1 LRDLPRPATNAADG
15 HGSGATLDI
24 YESNALEHPIRMKI
38 AITAETDQGLASPVA
53 QHFGHTPYFV
63 LVDLQNGAVSATH
76 TLANPYAESHEPG
89 QIPEFI
95 SAQGAEVMISGGMG
109 GRAIGFF
116 REAGVQTA
124 TGASGT
130 VEDALHAYLK
140 GQLQGAAP
148 CAESVAHGH
157 G

>member
-1 LRDLPRPATNAADG
+1 
-15 HGSGATLDI
+15 
-24 YESNALEHPIRMKI
+24 MKI

-53 QHFGHTPYFV
+53 QHFGQAPYFV
-63 LVDLQNGAVSATH
+63 LVLLENGAVGASDVI
-76 TLANPYAESHEPG
+76 ANPFAQGHEPG
-89 QIPEFI
+89 QIPAWIQE
-95 SAQGAEVMISGGMG
+95 QGAKVMISGGMG

-116 REAGVQTA
+116 QEAGIETA

-130 VEDALHAYLK
+130 VEQALQAYQAGTLTET
-140 GQLQGAAP
+140 AA